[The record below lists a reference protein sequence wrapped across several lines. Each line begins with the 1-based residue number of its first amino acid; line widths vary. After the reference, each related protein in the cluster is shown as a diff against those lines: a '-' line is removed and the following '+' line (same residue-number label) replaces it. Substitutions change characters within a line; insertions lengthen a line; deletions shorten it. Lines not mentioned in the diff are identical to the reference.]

1 MQLSANLS
9 WLYRHL
15 DWNERF
21 EAAAADGFQGAE
33 ILLPYDHS
41 PAWYASQLQA
51 AKLELTLINTPIG
64 EGAGRLGWAAVP
76 NAQPQ
81 FHEAFDR
88 ARAVA
93 QATGCR
99 RIHVMA
105 GYVSG
110 LEQESCLTTLLN
122 NLEHALALA
131 EADDLVL
138 TLEALNRSDMAGY
151 FYHLPE
157 QAIAVLK
164 HFNAPRLRLQFDY
177 YHCVKESLDVPA
189 SVAACAPWIGYVQI
203 AGADGRYEPDLTQH
217 GLLEGLSALPTLGY
231 DSWLGCEYQPRGL
244 PSEGLS
250 WCQPLRDRGV
260 LDTARRHNDAAA
272 SFQTAGR

>member
-15 DWNERF
+15 DWSERF
-21 EAAAADGFQGAE
+21 EAAAADGFKGVE
-33 ILLPYDHS
+33 ILLPYDYA
-41 PAWYASQLQA
+41 PAWYAQQLQTT
-51 AKLELTLINTPIG
+51 KLELTLINTPIG
-64 EGAGRLGWAAVP
+64 EGQGRLGWAAIP
-76 NAQPQ
+76 GAQTQ
-81 FHEAFDR
+81 FRQAFDR

-105 GYVSG
+105 GDVSPFA
-110 LEQESCLTTLLN
+110 QEDGRAALIS

-151 FYHLPE
+151 FYYLPE
-157 QAIAVLK
+157 QVIEVLQ
-164 HFNAPRLRLQFDY
+164 HFNSPRLRLQFDY
-177 YHCVKESLDVPA
+177 YHCVKESLDVRS

-203 AGADGRYEPDLTQH
+203 AGADGRYEPDLAQH
-217 GLLEGLSALPTLGY
+217 DLLEGVAALPSLGY
-231 DSWLGCEYQPRGL
+231 DAWLGCEYQPRAL
-244 PSEGLS
+244 PSEGLA
-250 WCQPLRDRGV
+250 WCQPLRDRSV
-260 LDTARRHNDAAA
+260 LAVPHRHAVACPQA
-272 SFQTAGR
+272 AGR